1 MMAVVHDIS
10 PKGWS
15 LRLDWSDESVW
26 QQRLQRDQQVASR
39 NQSTEQQAITETLMA
54 RAREGGALAFALTG
68 STARARRTAIS
79 DLDYHVVG
87 KRPRHNDLPDD
98 VDVYATDL
106 AGFWRKLNEGDDF
119 VQWTLRYGCVLFDE
133 GVFHQGMKHL
143 VSENLW
149 PSPSL
154 KFARLAEHIRLAR
167 RLISMGDR
175 DAAQDQVRA
184 TLTSV
189 SRGLLLDSRVF
200 PLARA
205 ELPQQLRAAE
215 LPELGRALQRSIAD
229 ELTLAQLSEALD
241 LVDGSAPIEALAS

>member
-1 MMAVVHDIS
+1 MAVVHDIT

-15 LRLDWSDESVW
+15 LQLDWRDESVW
-26 QQRLQRDQQVASR
+26 QQRLQRDREVASR
-39 NQSTEQQAITETLMA
+39 NQSAEQQAITDALML

-87 KRPRHNDLPDD
+87 ERPPHSDLPDD

-106 AGFWRKLNEGDDF
+106 AGFWRKLNQGDDF

-133 GVFHQGMKHL
+133 GVFHQGMQHL
-143 VSENLW
+143 ASKSLW
-149 PSPSL
+149 PSPAL
-154 KFARLAEHIRLAR
+154 KFARLAKHVRLAR
-167 RLISMGDR
+167 RLINMGDR

-189 SRGLLLDSRVF
+189 SRGLLLASHVF

-205 ELPQQLRAAE
+205 ELPEQLRAAE
-215 LPELGRALQRSIAD
+215 FPELGQALQRSIAE
-229 ELTLAQLSEALD
+229 ELTLGQLSEALD
-241 LVDGSAPIEALAS
+241 LVEGSAPVAALAS